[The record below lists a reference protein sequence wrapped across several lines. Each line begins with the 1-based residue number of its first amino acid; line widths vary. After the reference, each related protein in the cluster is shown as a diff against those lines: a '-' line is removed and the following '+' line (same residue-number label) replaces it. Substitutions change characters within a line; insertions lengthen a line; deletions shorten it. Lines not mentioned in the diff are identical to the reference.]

1 MLRLR
6 QATAMARVKQLGTNE
21 PSSNR
26 GYRNGQPAVEAYP
39 EGKLSRA
46 GSQGERNRKILLNS
60 DIDGRYSW
68 LEDPTSRARI
78 VLILRQVR
86 SGPAILTV
94 RITISAGIGPGL
106 VGSTQPWHG
115 RSKLTQKQTSKRRV
129 GRFLRSRF
137 RLTQ

>member
-68 LEDPTSRARI
+68 LEDTTSRAGI
-78 VLILRQVR
+78 VAPPGSKWAGDPYCSR
-86 SGPAILTV
+86 AV
-94 RITISAGIGPGL
+94 RIMISARNRTGL
-106 VGSTQPWHG
+106 VGCTQPRHG
-115 RSKLTQKQTSKRRV
+115 RSKLGQKQTGWVFS
-129 GRFLRSRF
+129 
-137 RLTQ
+137 T